1 MKGAIAVLVKTP
13 GLSPVKT
20 RLSATIGHPLADRF
34 FRLAKAAKEAILKEA
49 VGAFAERD
57 IALSCYWAIG
67 EEQGVSHPMW
77 QGLERMYTG
86 PGGMGERMHH
96 VYSTRLQD
104 HDFVM
109 LMGVDSP
116 QHSVANLL
124 EAVECLQQP
133 DSLVIGPASDG
144 GFYLF
149 GGNTPVPL
157 EHWAAVEYGRED
169 TLASLL
175 TRLDAYAI
183 NYTGSMTDV
192 DTEGDLQR
200 MVDEMAGEL
209 LPEQVALVSFVDR
222 L

>member
-20 RLSATIGHPLADRF
+20 RLSATIGHQLAEQF
-34 FRLAKAAKEAILKEA
+34 FQLAKGTKEAVLKEA
-49 VGAFAERD
+49 VGAFAEHD
-57 IALSCYWAIG
+57 IALSCCWAIG

-77 QGLERMYTG
+77 QGLERMY
-86 PGGMGERMHH
+86 
-96 VYSTRLQD
+96 
-104 HDFVM
+104 FVM

-124 EAVECLQQP
+124 EAVEYLQQP
-133 DSLVIGPASDG
+133 DSLVIGPALDG
-144 GFYLF
+144 GFYLL

-169 TLASLL
+169 TLTNLL
-175 TRLDAYAI
+175 KQLDAYAI
-183 NYTGSMTDV
+183 NYTSSMTDV

-200 MVDEMAGEL
+200 MVEEMAGEL
-209 LPEQVALVSFVDR
+209 LSEQAALVAFVDR

>member
-20 RLSATIGHPLADRF
+20 RLSATLGHQLAEQF
-34 FRLAKAAKEAILKEA
+34 FHLAKAAKEAVLKEA
-49 VGAFAERD
+49 LGAFAERD
-57 IALSCYWAIG
+57 ITLFCYWAIG

-86 PGGMGERMHH
+86 SGGLGERMHH
-96 VYSTRLQD
+96 VYSTLLQN
-104 HDFVM
+104 HDFAV

-124 EAVECLQQP
+124 EAVEYLQQP
-133 DSLVIGPASDG
+133 DSLVIGPALDG
-144 GFYLF
+144 GFHLL

-157 EHWAAVEYGRED
+157 EHWTAVEYSRED
-169 TLASLL
+169 TLTNLL
-175 TRLDAYAI
+175 KQLDAYAI
-183 NYTGSMTDV
+183 NYTGLMTDV

-200 MVDEMAGEL
+200 MVEEMAGEL
-209 LPEQVALVSFVDR
+209 LPEQAALVAFVDR